1 MTSTEDTGT
10 SDTDTD
16 TTTDTGATTTTTSTS
31 TIATAAGQQADTDTD
46 AEKDWQAEAAKWKS
60 LARKHETA
68 ARTNAA
74 AAKKFADIEDSQKTE
89 QQKLLGKVS
98 ELETEIA
105 AHRAREIQ
113 AEAVHA
119 AGLDADMAQFI
130 TETEPDKAL
139 EQARA
144 LAKRLV
150 PPKADLKQGA
160 RQNTTPAD
168 DMNAW
173 IRKAAGYTT

>member
-10 SDTDTD
+10 SDTDTGI
-16 TTTDTGATTTTTSTS
+16 TTDTATTSTS
-31 TIATAAGQQADTDTD
+31 TTATATTGQQADPDTD
-46 AEKDWQAEAAKWKS
+46 ADKDWQAEAAKWKS

-130 TETEPDKAL
+130 TESEPDKAL

-150 PPKADLKQGA
+150 PPKPDLKQGA
-160 RQNTTPAD
+160 RQHTQSAD

-173 IRKAAGYTT
+173 IRNAAGYSST

>member
-10 SDTDTD
+10 SDTDTG
-16 TTTDTGATTTTTSTS
+16 TATDTNASSTASTTTT
-31 TIATAAGQQADTDTD
+31 ATDTETD
-46 AEKDWQAEAAKWKS
+46 AAKDWETEAAKWRS
-60 LARKHETA
+60 LARKHETS
-68 ARTNAA
+68 ARTNAT
-74 AAKKFADIEDSQKTE
+74 AAKKLADIEEAQKTE
-89 QQKLLGKVS
+89 QEKLLGKVS
-98 ELETEIA
+98 ELETAIA

-113 AEAVHA
+113 ADAVHE

-139 EQARA
+139 AQAKA

-150 PPKADLKQGA
+150 PTKPDLKQGA
-160 RQNTTPAD
+160 RQNTKSASAD

-173 IRKAAGYTT
+173 IRNAAGYSST

>member
-1 MTSTEDTGT
+1 MTSTEGTGA
-10 SDTDTD
+10 SATDTD
-16 TTTDTGATTTTTSTS
+16 TSTDTGTTATATT
-31 TIATAAGQQADTDTD
+31 ATANGQADADTDVD
-46 AEKDWQAEAAKWKS
+46 KDWQAEAAKWKS
-60 LARKHETA
+60 LARKHETSA
-68 ARTNAA
+68 KTNAT
-74 AAKKFADIEDSQKTE
+74 AAKKLADIEESQKSAQE
-89 QQKLLGKVS
+89 KLQGKVS

-113 AEAVHA
+113 ADAVHE

-139 EQARA
+139 AQAKA

-160 RQNTTPAD
+160 RQNTKSAD

-173 IRKAAGYTT
+173 IRNAAGYSST